1 MNALQLAQQVNR
13 RLFLQ
18 SSGMS
23 LGAMALGSL
32 LDRDVQSR
40 GLPTRRRRRI
50 ADAQSGR
57 RRLARSAALSA
68 QDQAGDL
75 SVPVGRPVAA
85 RPVRS
90 QAGICGTRRASS
102 CPTRCGWASGS
113 PR

>member
-32 LDRDVQSR
+32 LDATASGREPMLAAAT
-40 GLPTRRRRRI
+40 LPKPRRRRR
-50 ADAQSGR
+50 
-57 RRLARSAALSA
+57 LAGLAALSA

-75 SVPVGRPVAA
+75 SVPVGRSVAA
-85 RPVRS
+85 RPVRP
-90 QAGICGTRRASS
+90 QARI
-102 CPTRCGWASGS
+102 
-113 PR
+113 